1 MIAYLIG
8 KKLNQSCHTII
19 AVFNLLWFGMQLPS
33 DYSMEYAMRYGTYA
47 TRRDVTL
54 LRSMLW
60 CGARGLAETIY
71 SSLPSSMDSDR
82 IISVRMI
89 MPTADGWMDPLGFF
103 CGWM

>member
-47 TRRDVTL
+47 
-54 LRSMLW
+54 
-60 CGARGLAETIY
+60 
-71 SSLPSSMDSDR
+71 
-82 IISVRMI
+82 
-89 MPTADGWMDPLGFF
+89 
-103 CGWM
+103 